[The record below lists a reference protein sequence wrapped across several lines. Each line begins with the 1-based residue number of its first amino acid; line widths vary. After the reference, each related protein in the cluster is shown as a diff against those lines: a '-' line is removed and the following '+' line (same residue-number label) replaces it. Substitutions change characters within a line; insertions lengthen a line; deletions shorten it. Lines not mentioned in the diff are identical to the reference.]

1 MNRALLASLLAT
13 CFPLLSHAAQP
24 NILLI
29 YTDDQGSIDANCY
42 GARDLATPT
51 IDKLA
56 TRGVR
61 FTQMLAPAAVC
72 SPSRA
77 GLLSGRI
84 PMRVGAPGNISS
96 ARGGR
101 GLAPHL
107 YLLPELLR
115 DAGYRTHHI
124 GKWHLGY
131 TDETMPNGQGF
142 ESSFGH
148 MGGCIDNYSHFF
160 YWNGP
165 NRHDLWRDGKEVWHD
180 GIGFGSL
187 MVDEAKRVIDKK
199 DKRPFFIYRAI
210 NWPHYPLQGFDKW
223 RNHYKDLPSPRN
235 KYAAFVSSMDELI
248 GQVIAHLDAS
258 GKTKD
263 TVVVFQSDHGHSVE
277 ERTFGGGGSAG
288 PYRGHKFS
296 LLEGGLRV
304 PSIVS
309 WPGTL
314 PEGEVRDQF
323 VTGCDW
329 FPTLAKWA
337 GARVPDDLMLD
348 GKDIEAVIRSAKA
361 PSPHHH
367 FFWTQD
373 FSRNTNARWA
383 VRQGDWKLL
392 HNPQDNV
399 TPWEG
404 GKQPVFFLVNL
415 KTDIGERNNLAQKEP
430 AKLAELK
437 ILAEAYKTSL
447 LPDFRAARKQAAPQ

>member
-1 MNRALLASLLAT
+1 
-13 CFPLLSHAAQP
+13 
-24 NILLI
+24 
-29 YTDDQGSIDANCY
+29 
-42 GARDLATPT
+42 
-51 IDKLA
+51 
-56 TRGVR
+56 
-61 FTQMLAPAAVC
+61 
-72 SPSRA
+72 
-77 GLLSGRI
+77 
-84 PMRVGAPGNISS
+84 
-96 ARGGR
+96 
-101 GLAPHL
+101 
-107 YLLPELLR
+107 
-115 DAGYRTHHI
+115 
-124 GKWHLGY
+124 
-131 TDETMPNGQGF
+131 
-142 ESSFGH
+142 
-148 MGGCIDNYSHFF
+148 
-160 YWNGP
+160 
-165 NRHDLWRDGKEVWHD
+165 
-180 GIGFGSL
+180 
-187 MVDEAKRVIDKK
+187 
-199 DKRPFFIYRAI
+199 
-210 NWPHYPLQGFDKW
+210 
-223 RNHYKDLPSPRN
+223 
-235 KYAAFVSSMDELI
+235 MDELI
-248 GQVIAHLDAS
+248 GQVIAHLEAS
-258 GKTKD
+258 GKTED
-263 TVVVFQSDHGHSVE
+263 TVIVFQSDHGHSVE

-337 GARVPDDLMLD
+337 GAEIPDDLILD
-348 GKDIEAVIRSAKA
+348 GKDIEAVIRSGKA

-392 HNPQDNV
+392 HNPQDNI